1 MSETEQKIYILKT
14 QIEQIEKDMKDA
26 EERIKTAKEEDKS
39 LLIHIISTGE
49 LEVFRLREELESLR
63 SNLLLK

>member
-1 MSETEQKIYILKT
+1 MSETEQKIQTLKRE
-14 QIEQIEKDMKDA
+14 IEQIEKDMKDA

-49 LEVFRLREELESLR
+49 LELIRLKGELEKLSTI
-63 SNLLLK
+63 